1 MWHTIYISNKKG
13 TKMICF
19 DCEELIEYGDLNF
32 VDEGEYSQVAV
43 DTKCWWN
50 RLRKEGF

>member
-1 MWHTIYISNKKG
+1 MAYYLYKQQERN
-13 TKMICF
+13 KMICF